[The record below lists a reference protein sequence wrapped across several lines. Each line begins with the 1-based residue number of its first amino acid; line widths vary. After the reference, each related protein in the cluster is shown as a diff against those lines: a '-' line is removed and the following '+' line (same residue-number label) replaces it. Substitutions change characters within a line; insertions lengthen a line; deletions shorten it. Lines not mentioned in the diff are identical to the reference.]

1 MLAMHSR
8 NPVAKRIRGQ
18 KTPYGFNVGF
28 AHTTGARPRE
38 SIVGDL
44 LDGVSGEAFT
54 EALHGRAIQRACFVQ
69 GHAEHASVDLTDGEA
84 RNDGAHDNY

>member
-54 EALHGRAIQRACFVQ
+54 EALHGRAIQRARLMER
-69 GHAEHASVDLTDGEA
+69 HAQHAGVDVSDGEA
-84 RNDGAHDNY
+84 RNDGAHDYY

>member
-28 AHTTGARPRE
+28 AHATGARPRE

-54 EALHGRAIQRACFVQ
+54 EAL
-69 GHAEHASVDLTDGEA
+69 
-84 RNDGAHDNY
+84 